1 MQTVNFWGFDKK
13 ANSTARPATNPIA
26 SYQCDVVDGSGL
38 LNPTI
43 KLHTNFTSPIGHT
56 YAYIPDWQR
65 YYFIRGWRYDKGLWW
80 ADLTV
85 DVLATYK
92 PWIGDHTGYVL
103 RSSAAWDGNIK
114 DTFYPTKTNI
124 SQSVK
129 IINLQW
135 ADQLSDG
142 RYVVGIV
149 SGGTSNTGS
158 VNYYVMTS
166 AQFNTFC
173 NAIYNNDQDWMDSL
187 NITDISTELLKVL
200 FNPMEYVV
208 SVMWYPFTVPAI
220 GQQLTSIPLGWW
232 QVPAGGQLLYSEAIT
247 FFDYTVTPDQH
258 PQAATRGAYL
268 NTAPYTTLTLDFQPF
283 GYIPLDSS
291 LIMGNAIT
299 LNVYVDYISGT
310 ACLHITC
317 NNGST
322 IIYSAATQV
331 GVPIQITGRQPN
343 IASMIAGGVSAA
355 VSAMQTQQ
363 APGLLG
369 DLQHVARG
377 LTTGMGLPSIG
388 ETVGGIASAA
398 STGLKRLASVGSN
411 GSRAQILEEAYLVQD
426 FMLLTDE
433 DNAMFGR
440 PLYSMRKI
448 STIPGFIQL
457 GDADISISCM
467 DEERSMIYQFLK
479 TGFFYE

>member
-1 MQTVNFWGFDKK
+1 MQTVNFWGFEKR
-13 ANSTARPATNPIA
+13 ANSTARPATSPLGT
-26 SYQCDVVDGSGL
+26 YQCDIVDGSGL

-43 KLHTNFTSPIGHT
+43 KLHTNFKSPIGYT
-56 YAYIPDWQR
+56 YAQIPEWER
-65 YYFIRGWRYDKGLWW
+65 YYFVRGWRYDKGLWW

-92 PWIGDHTGYVL
+92 THIGAQTGYVL

-114 DTFYPTKTNI
+114 DTFYPCKTNLT
-124 SQSVK
+124 QSVK

-149 SGGTSNTGS
+149 SGGNSTTGS
-158 VNYYVMTS
+158 VNYYVMT
-166 AQFNTFC
+166 AAEFNTFC
-173 NAIYNNDQDWMDSL
+173 NAIYNNDQDWMDSI
-187 NITDISTELLKVL
+187 NIPDISTELLKVL

-208 SVMWYPFTVPAI
+208 SVMWFPFVVPSI
-220 GQQLTSIPLGWW
+220 GAQLTSIPLGWW
-232 QVPAGGQLLYSEAIT
+232 QVPASGKLLYAEAIT

-258 PQAATRGAYL
+258 PQATTRGAYL

-291 LIMGNAIT
+291 LINGQPIT

-310 ACLHITC
+310 ACLHITVS
-317 NNGST
+317 NGLSV
-322 IIYSAATQV
+322 IYSAATQV

-343 IASMIAGGVSAA
+343 IASMIAGGVSAVA
-355 VSAMQTQQ
+355 SSMQTQQ

-377 LTTGMGLPSIG
+377 LTSGMGLPSIG
-388 ETVGGIASAA
+388 ETVGNIASAA
-398 STGLKRLASVGSN
+398 STGLKRLASMGSN
-411 GSRAQILEEAYLVQD
+411 GSRAQILEEAYLIQD
-426 FMLLTDE
+426 YMLLTDE

-440 PLYSMRKI
+440 PLYSMRQI
-448 STIPGFIQL
+448 STIPGYIQL
-457 GDADISISCM
+457 GDADISITCM
-467 DEERSMIYQFLK
+467 DAERSMINQFLK
-479 TGFFYE
+479 SGFFYE